1 MAIHGLDEDTAKVV
15 QQQST
20 RGLSGN
26 RNAQGDFMP
35 VTVNPEEKMP
45 ELVELGNIDNM
56 SQEDLMGLLATLQE
70 EHIALTSSQIT
81 PESEAQLEKVEDAIA
96 KVEDKLNEVVE
107 S

>member
-1 MAIHGLDEDTAKVV
+1 
-15 QQQST
+15 
-20 RGLSGN
+20 
-26 RNAQGDFMP
+26 
-35 VTVNPEEKMP
+35 
-45 ELVELGNIDNM
+45 M